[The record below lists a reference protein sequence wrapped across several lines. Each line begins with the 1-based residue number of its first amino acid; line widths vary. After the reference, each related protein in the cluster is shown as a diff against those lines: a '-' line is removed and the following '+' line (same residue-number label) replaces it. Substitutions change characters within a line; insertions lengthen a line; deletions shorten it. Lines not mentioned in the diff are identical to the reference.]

1 MGLGL
6 SERRFRL
13 VEIVGGG
20 GRWDSTPERVRGG
33 GATVIPLCSS
43 VRSALEVVRLA
54 YIIDYNKEY
63 TYFVRWLGGLAA
75 VSSVVFISL
84 VFLIN

>member
-1 MGLGL
+1 MGLEL

-20 GRWDSTPERVRGG
+20 GRWDSTPERLRGG

-54 YIIDYNKEY
+54 YIICNNE
-63 TYFVRWLGGLAA
+63 
-75 VSSVVFISL
+75 SL
-84 VFLIN
+84 TSLDDLEGWRLRPPSFSFHSFS